1 MSIGVLD
8 RLEDVEDVRK
18 RVADGLT
25 GVSRVV
31 VVMSGKGGVGKS
43 AVSVNLAEAMAM
55 QGLSVGILDAEL
67 QGPTGAKML
76 GLRGRPGRG
85 AGDLGL
91 EPAAC
96 PSGVVVQ
103 SMDFFL
109 QGAQALDWDGRDG
122 AGATLRSAFE
132 HAALADLL
140 GQTHWGELDLLVVDL
155 PPGADRLPALAQWL
169 PGHLGEGLAVT
180 IPTEVAL
187 LAVERSLR
195 RALDLRFPM
204 IDLVENLGTSVC
216 RECGVEGPLFH
227 EASSEPLAHR
237 TGREVIARIPFDP
250 ALSAAADAGESFL
263 QTAQGA
269 ASGATGRAF
278 FELAGKVAAYDRP
291 GPEGESW

>member
-31 VVMSGKGGVGKS
+31 VVMSGKGGVGKR

-55 QGLSVGILDAEL
+55 QGLSVGILDADL
-67 QGPTGAKML
+67 QGPTVAKML
-76 GLRGRPGRG
+76 GLRGRPVRV

-91 EPAAC
+91 EPAAG

-155 PPGADRLPALAQWL
+155 PPGADRLPAFAQWL

-187 LAVERSLR
+187 LAVGRSLR
-195 RALDLRFPM
+195 RALDLRQGRNPVLGAEERTEEG
-204 IDLVENLGTSVC
+204 DVPLVRGQ
-216 RECGVEGPLFH
+216 
-227 EASSEPLAHR
+227 
-237 TGREVIARIPFDP
+237 GRVVRGGGFNFI
-250 ALSAAADAGESFL
+250 SAAARSANRGPGDPDTRVQSVGF
-263 QTAQGA
+263 
-269 ASGATGRAF
+269 
-278 FELAGKVAAYDRP
+278 RP
-291 GPEGESW
+291 AMRLSD